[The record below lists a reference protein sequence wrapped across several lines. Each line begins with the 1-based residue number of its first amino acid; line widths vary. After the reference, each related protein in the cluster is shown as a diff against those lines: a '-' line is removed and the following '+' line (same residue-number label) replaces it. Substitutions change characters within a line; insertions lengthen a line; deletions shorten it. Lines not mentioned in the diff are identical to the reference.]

1 MNRPMRNGVIAAAV
15 FGMLCLSAGAQS
27 PAEAQAASAQSLP
40 RLANGKPDL
49 NGTWDNGSGIDFVRP
64 QKMADGSICITGCAP
79 PPGAA
84 PAAPRPRPAPDRPRY
99 KPEFAA
105 KVKDLEAR
113 QVEMDPVLRCRSP
126 GLPRIGPPDKIVQL
140 PHEIVFL
147 YDDVSGGFFRI
158 IPVDGRKHRTDVD
171 ESYLGDAVGRW
182 EGDTLIIDTR
192 NFNEDTWLTD
202 DGAFHT
208 NELRV
213 TEALRRSGDTIEWQA
228 IADDPKV
235 LAEPWKLKPRLMK
248 LTTMELGEPV
258 PCIEQ
263 DLKHVVDDTHH
274 DNPR

>member
-1 MNRPMRNGVIAAAV
+1 MSNGVIAAAV
-15 FGMLCLSAGAQS
+15 IGMLYLGAEAQS
-27 PAEAQAASAQSLP
+27 PAEAQATSAQSLP

-99 KPEFAA
+99 KPEYAA

-171 ESYLGDAVGRW
+171 ESYLGDGVGRW

-213 TEALRRSGDTIEWQA
+213 TETLRRSGDTIEWQA
-228 IADDPKV
+228 IADDPEV

-248 LTTMELGEPV
+248 LTTMELAEPV
-258 PCIEQ
+258 PCVEQ
-263 DLKHVVDDTHH
+263 DLKHIVDDTHH